1 MHWIEQTIT
10 EGLALTD
17 QKIRLQKTAQHLLDQ
32 STGVWTAGRIRPSL
46 IADPCPLS
54 QVKKFL
60 GHTAQPGF
68 SWGATRNGRP
78 NGGTALNFDRGFFA
92 EAMIVTAIE
101 DSGRCKII
109 GRSPGTVFTAD
120 PDYEAHPD
128 VVIETDEKEIE
139 LIQIKCPSVFMFS
152 RIANNRGASRGRYYD
167 QLMTEMYVGRK
178 MGIPIVRT
186 NLVLFTLEAKVPGIT
201 QSDGLNMIVEVF
213 DWTSNGDVLVE
224 HKAEEIRANVAKAK
238 AGNWP
243 LAYPISKALDYP
255 CSYCS
260 YARAPEKGIVGCEE
274 NDKWTIEE
282 GRQLAPAAE
291 A

>member
-1 MHWIEQTIT
+1 MHWIENAIT
-10 EGLALTD
+10 EGLALTE
-17 QKIRLQKTAQHLLDQ
+17 QKIRLQKTAEHLLAQ
-32 STGVWTAGRIRPSL
+32 SSGVWTAGRIRPSL

-109 GRSPGTVFTAD
+109 GRSPGTVFSCA

-128 VVIETDEKEIE
+128 VVIENEEKEIE
-139 LIQIKCPSVFMFS
+139 LIQIKCPSIFMFS
-152 RIANNRGASRGRYYD
+152 RIYQNRGASRGRYYD
-167 QLMTEMYVGRK
+167 QLMTEMYVGRA

-201 QSDGLNMIVEVF
+201 QEHGLNMLTEVFEWTSDGDAIVE
-213 DWTSNGDVLVE
+213 T
-224 HKAEEIRANVAKAK
+224 KAQAIRDNVAAAK
-238 AGNWP
+238 AGTWP
-243 LAYPISKALDYP
+243 LAYPLSKQLDYP
-255 CSYCS
+255 CSYCT
-260 YARAPEKGIVGCEE
+260 YARAPEKGIVGCED

-282 GRQLAPAAE
+282 GRQLPPAE
-291 A
+291 